1 MLQLLNS
8 ELKDLY
14 RQNLLSRIKQ
24 YKGRKCVS
32 FPSNNNVSE
41 SNESENTQDEVIYTP
56 RKMERIN
63 LGVQSVRNFKD
74 SLTAKGICK
83 SDDGKVIDSKGKKTT
98 LD

>member
-32 FPSNNNVSE
+32 FPSNNNNVSE
-41 SNESENTQDEVIYTP
+41 SNESENMQEVINTP

-63 LGVQSVRNFKD
+63 LGVRSVRKFKD
-74 SLTAKGICK
+74 SLTTKGIRK
-83 SDDGKVIDSKGKKTT
+83 SDNGKVIDSKGKKKQH
-98 LD
+98 